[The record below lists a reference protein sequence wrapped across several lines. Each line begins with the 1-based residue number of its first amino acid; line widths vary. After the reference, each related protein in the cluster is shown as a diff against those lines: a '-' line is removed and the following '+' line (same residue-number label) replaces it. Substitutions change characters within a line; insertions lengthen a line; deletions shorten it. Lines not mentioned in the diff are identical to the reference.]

1 MMKIAI
7 VIPAYNEEKVIG
19 DTIDKIAFDKRDI
32 VVVDDGSSDGTSTI
46 AKERGAV
53 VLRHDTNL
61 GKGRAHRTAFQYALK
76 SGYDWII
83 TMDADGQHNPDEIPL
98 FIDALKRDK
107 GDIIIGERR
116 VSLAS
121 MPFVRFTVN
130 LLTSF
135 IVSILCGKRI
145 KDSQSGFRAIK
156 RDVLLNVPLSTNN
169 FQTESE
175 IIVKAVRMGY
185 KAASV
190 PISAIYRNEK
200 SYINPI
206 IDTLRFISLA
216 VKSLWI

>member
-1 MMKIAI
+1 MKIAI

-19 DTIDKIAFDKRDI
+19 DTIDKIAFDKKDI
-32 VVVDDGSSDGTSTI
+32 VVVDDGSSDDTSTI
-46 AKERGAV
+46 AKERGTV
-53 VLRHDTNL
+53 VLRHNTNL
-61 GKGRAHRTAFQYALK
+61 GKGRAHKTAFQYALK
-76 SGYDWII
+76 SGYDWVI
-83 TMDADGQHNPDEIPL
+83 TMDADGQHNPDEISL
-98 FIDALKRDK
+98 FINAMKNNK
-107 GDIIIGERR
+107 GDIIIGERNLCLR
-116 VSLAS
+116 T
-121 MPFVRFTVN
+121 MPFIRFMVN

-135 IVSILCGKRI
+135 IVSILCEKRI

-175 IIVKAVRMGY
+175 IIVKAVRMRY
-185 KAASV
+185 KVASI
-190 PISAIYRNEK
+190 PISVIYRNEK